1 MRLSQAQFSR
11 TRPKLV
17 ALDLDGTLL
26 GSDKTIS
33 ERNRAA
39 VAGLIASGT
48 AVVICTGRP
57 PRTARVFAEQLELV
71 DLGIVYNGG
80 AVYNFATDTATER
93 FDFSSDTAAAAI
105 KTLRAEHPGVMCG
118 LETGYGWF
126 VDRGRYDLVRQ
137 GRTPYETEPD
147 GVGDVLEFMRERV
160 TKLLVWHPDVPVR
173 TLAGTLDGLPLHSTW
188 SIPGLLEVVRE
199 DVNKRTA
206 LERVAAEMGLAA
218 ADVAAFG
225 DQHNDR
231 EMLAWAGFGVAMGN
245 ADAEVKRLADWVT
258 SSCDEDGVAEVIET
272 WL

>member
-1 MRLSQAQFSR
+1 MRLPETQFPK

-26 GSDKTIS
+26 HSDKTIS

-39 VAGLIASGT
+39 VAGLVASGT
-48 AVVICTGRP
+48 AVVVCTGRP
-57 PRTARVFAEQLELV
+57 PRTARVFAEQLSLV

-93 FDFSSDTAAAAI
+93 FDFSADVATKAVEA
-105 KTLRAEHPGVMCG
+105 LRAAHPGVMCG

-126 VDRGRYDLVRQ
+126 IDRGRYDLVRQ

-147 GVGDVLEFMRERV
+147 GVGDVLEFMRAEV

-206 LERVAAEMGLAA
+206 LERVAADMGFAA

-231 EMLAWAGFGVAMGN
+231 EMLRWAGFGVAMGN
-245 ADAEVKRLADWVT
+245 ADPEVQALADWVT
-258 SSCDEDGVAEVIET
+258 LGCDEDGVAEVIEK